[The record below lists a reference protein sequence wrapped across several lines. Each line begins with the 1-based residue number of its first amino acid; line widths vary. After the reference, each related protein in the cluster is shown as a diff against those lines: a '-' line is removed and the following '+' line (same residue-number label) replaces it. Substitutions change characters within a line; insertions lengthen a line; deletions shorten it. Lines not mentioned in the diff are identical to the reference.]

1 MDTCLSAATTP
12 IQSAPFTKGFPNSLP
27 LEATLALDRKGAAR
41 TLGIS
46 TITLDRLVSR
56 GVIRVSRATRKP
68 LFSVRELNR
77 FLDTTIEGKA

>member
-1 MDTCLSAATTP
+1 MDTFLSAVTTTT
-12 IQSAPFTKGFPNSLP
+12 QSAPGIKGVPNYLP

-68 LFSVRELNR
+68 LFSIRELNR
-77 FLDTTIEGKA
+77 FLDTTMEGKS